1 VCNGCIITTL
11 CPKLLLRRELEEY
24 EKRHV
29 ANALRQ
35 GVMRVFAAFALL
47 GFCPRVEHDLSRID
61 HLLLNS
67 VSHKSDLGLTLRPK
81 LIARADEVIG
91 SRPV

>member
-1 VCNGCIITTL
+1 MQRMYHHNSVSH
-11 CPKLLLRRELEEY
+11 LLLRRELEEY

-35 GVMRVFAAFALL
+35 GVMRVFAFALL

>member
-1 VCNGCIITTL
+1 MCS
-11 CPKLLLRRELEEY
+11 PLLLCSDSVL
-24 EKRHV
+24 
-29 ANALRQ
+29 
-35 GVMRVFAAFALL
+35 
-47 GFCPRVEHDLSRID
+47 EHDLSRID